1 MRSRLTT
8 VISLVLLLFSCDKI
22 QENPL
27 DPENPDYTPPETFIT
42 MEALE
47 GAVLDTSTVTITWSG
62 NDLTVEYAY
71 SLNGDWSGWSSVTSV
86 TLNYLDEGDYTFSV
100 KGRYA
105 SEVEDESPATVN
117 FSVDMVQGPALRVY
131 TLLTEMN
138 VGSTQNISIYAED
151 VEELVIIRFQVQYD
165 AGLLSLSPQA
175 VTKGKLLTGIA
186 EMVFIVEEISTGLLE
201 VNVGIPSNSGVTGT
215 GSLVILP
222 FTSKSAGS
230 TAIEIQ
236 NAEFGKLGDLSG
248 DPESF
253 TQTANGM
260 VEVK

>member
-1 MRSRLTT
+1 MRFKLTA
-8 VISLVLLLFSCDKI
+8 VIGLVLLLFSCDEI
-22 QENPL
+22 QENLL
-27 DPENPDYTPPETFIT
+27 DPEGSDYTPPETFLT

-47 GAVLDTSTVTITWSG
+47 GSILDTSTVTIIWSG
-62 NDLTVEYAY
+62 NDLVVEYAY
-71 SLNGDWSGWSSVTSV
+71 SLNGDWSGWSSATSV

-131 TLLTEMN
+131 TLLTEMS
-138 VGSTQNISIYAED
+138 VDSTSDIHIYAED

-165 AGLLSLSPQA
+165 ADLLSLSPQA
-175 VTKGKLLTGIA
+175 VTKGELLSGIA

-201 VNVGIPSNSGVTGT
+201 VNVGIPSHSGVTGT
-215 GSLVILP
+215 GSLVTLP
-222 FTSKSAGS
+222 FTSKSGGS

>member
-1 MRSRLTT
+1 MRFNFLILS
-8 VISLVLLLFSCDKI
+8 LLLFLSCKAELAI
-22 QENPL
+22 NPL
-27 DPENPDYTPPETFIT
+27 DEESSEYVEPETVIT
-42 MEALE
+42 IDDLE
-47 GAVLDTSTVTITWSG
+47 GSVLDTSTVTITWQG
-62 NDLTVEYAY
+62 NDLVSEYAY
-71 SLNGDWSGWSSVTSV
+71 SLNDNWSEWSANTSV

-131 TLLTEMN
+131 TLLTEMSAL
-138 VGSTQNISIYAED
+138 STQNISIYAED

-165 AGLLSLSPQA
+165 ADLLSLSPQA
-175 VTKGKLLTGIA
+175 VTKGELLTGIA
-186 EMVFIVEEISTGLLE
+186 EMVFIVEEISAGLLE
-201 VNVGIPSNSGVTGT
+201 VNVGIPSHSGITGT

-236 NAEFGKLGDLSG
+236 NAEFGKLGNISG

-253 TQTANGM
+253 TGIANGL
-260 VEVK
+260 VVVQ